1 MISIKEKIYS
11 THSFDHLQ
19 IPFSPGQRVQV
30 NGLKG
35 SLRSF
40 FFSYLIEKYHKRI
53 LYITSDTDSAE
64 CLRDDIQLIL
74 EDNRINFFPASELSP
89 YEERGHNPT
98 LIRLRLETLQ
108 SMVELKSAIVI
119 STIEGLIS
127 RVPSPKDFHQNIS
140 YLKCGKKTDF
150 DSFVQYLIDVGFSRT
165 EVVEDVGQFAVRGG
179 IVDIYTWTNDYPVR
193 VEFWGSKIES
203 IRIFNVISQCSIE
216 EVDRVAILPGMV
228 SSKNCACLLDYLAED
243 SLLVIEELKIVQ
255 KRADEYIS
263 VAQEIYQKHIINHVF
278 PEPPDKLYLDIQSLN
293 VTLNRFPIILFNL
306 VPEKNSL
313 VQNLKCSLPP
323 KFGGNINTL
332 IQYVKNTKKKGLATL
347 LQCDT
352 EIQAERL
359 HDILE
364 DENVDDLV
372 DLTVGSVHQG
382 FIFPEAKL
390 QILTDHEI
398 FDRFK
403 RRKTYRRFKNG
414 EYLRSLSSL
423 NLNDYVVHIDYGIGK
438 YMGLAIVELNNNKR
452 ECVKLQYTDGDF
464 LFVSIDRLNRIQK
477 YSGEDGVQPKLTK
490 LGTGEWDRTK
500 KKTKES
506 VQKIAMDLVGLYA
519 KRKSQK
525 GTAFSS
531 DSHWQKELEASFP
544 YEETEDQLRSI
555 NEVKRDQE
563 LNIPMDRLLCGDVGF
578 GKTEVALRAA
588 FKVVLDGKQVAMLI
602 PTTILAYQHF
612 NTFKERMAEFPVNIE
627 MLSRF
632 RSAKEQKKILARL
645 AEGSIDI
652 IISTHRLLSDD
663 LKYKDLGLLII
674 DEEQRFGVRHK
685 EKIKMMRVDIDVL
698 SLTATPIPRTLYLSL
713 MGARDFSNIETPP
726 TNRLPV
732 ITEIHEWDDDFIR
745 QAIIRELN
753 RGGQVYFV
761 HNRVATI
768 DAVKQSLEK
777 IVPEAKIVVAHGQ
790 LLERKLEKVMLDFIN
805 KKYNVLVATMII
817 ENGLD
822 IPNVNTMIIDRSDKF
837 GLAQLY
843 QIRGRVGRSD
853 KQAYA
858 YLLIPKVTKLTD
870 LARKRLRAIQ
880 DFTDLGS
887 GFKIALRDMEI
898 RGVGNILGK
907 EQSGY
912 IQSVGFD
919 LYCKILDELVHEL
932 TDESENDSGK
942 KRVELYTDPK
952 IDVDFDFI
960 IPYDYISDERE
971 RVMVYHRL
979 VNFNSLEQLE
989 KFKSELS
996 DRFGPLTEEVNNLID
1011 CIEIKILGGKMYA
1024 AHIFIKKNLLKIN
1037 FSINAKEDEK
1047 FYVQILPKFLNLKET
1062 KMQFISNKN
1071 SFGIEITLFHDPA
1084 LSEKENRSKQLC
1096 DAKNILQNLL
1106 K

>member
-1 MISIKEKIYS
+1 
-11 THSFDHLQ
+11 
-19 IPFSPGQRVQV
+19 
-30 NGLKG
+30 
-35 SLRSF
+35 
-40 FFSYLIEKYHKRI
+40 
-53 LYITSDTDSAE
+53 
-64 CLRDDIQLIL
+64 
-74 EDNRINFFPASELSP
+74 
-89 YEERGHNPT
+89 
-98 LIRLRLETLQ
+98 
-108 SMVELKSAIVI
+108 
-119 STIEGLIS
+119 
-127 RVPSPKDFHQNIS
+127 
-140 YLKCGKKTDF
+140 
-150 DSFVQYLIDVGFSRT
+150 
-165 EVVEDVGQFAVRGG
+165 
-179 IVDIYTWTNDYPVR
+179 
-193 VEFWGSKIES
+193 
-203 IRIFNVISQCSIE
+203 
-216 EVDRVAILPGMV
+216 
-228 SSKNCACLLDYLAED
+228 
-243 SLLVIEELKIVQ
+243 
-255 KRADEYIS
+255 

>member
-30 NGLKG
+30 SGLKG